1 MELTETQARD
11 DSKENAIGVKKWDME
26 QATAAIIQHI
36 SEAKARTTLIRLKKM
51 TLSDM
56 TNLKKKHTWEH
67 SMYCALE
74 DVEESKNDARKNTTV
89 SASELTPVIMMKQ
102 CEEIMDNVKDSA
114 KHRNKAHEQS

>member
-1 MELTETQARD
+1 MIQR
-11 DSKENAIGVKKWDME
+11 KNAIGVKKWDME
-26 QATAAIIQHI
+26 QATRAIIQHI

-51 TLSDM
+51 TFSDM

-67 SMYCALE
+67 SDVCALE

-89 SASELTPVIMMKQ
+89 SASGLTPVIMMKQ

-114 KHRNKAHEQS
+114 KQRNKAHEQS